1 MVELEQSGDGDAT
14 VVVRPSASLSWASV
28 RRVMLVLTAAIAAV
42 AVYFASRG
50 AWLVLPFAGLE
61 ALALS
66 IGFYLSARHAV
77 TREVLRFDGPDLV
90 VARGRR
96 QLNDI
101 ARLPRFWTR
110 VALVRDPRG
119 WYPSRL
125 YLESRGRR
133 VQIGSVLI
141 EAERQQL
148 AGWLRQRLAPVPA
161 YHLAGPAP
169 VAHGLD
175 PIPAYEYRDD
185 ACLD

>member
-1 MVELEQSGDGDAT
+1 MVELQQSGDGDAT
-14 VVVRPSASLSWASV
+14 VVVRPNASLPWAAM
-28 RRVMLVLTAAIAAV
+28 RPVMLCLTAAIAVV
-42 AVYFASRG
+42 AVYFAYRG

-61 ALALS
+61 ALAVC
-66 IGFYLSARHAV
+66 IGFYLSARWAV
-77 TREVLRFDGPDLV
+77 TREVLQLDGPDLV
-90 VARGRR
+90 VSRGRR
-96 QLNDI
+96 HPTEV

-119 WYPSRL
+119 WHPSRL

-169 VAHGLD
+169 VTHGLD